1 MLGHFCPNMA
11 KWELSWKIEFRQV
24 LVIWPLASRKKP
36 EKFDEFFL
44 RKIENRQ
51 MDRQAKRR
59 RKNHMT
65 QLKWYKF
72 LVSRHVKRIKK
83 IKTISNYFP
92 EILCIFYFLKI
103 LGMVRYASL
112 DPTKIARFIYIF
124 HNVIFHNCIQ
134 KLQDNN
140 SIQPWAIIEIWLF
153 WNTLSLPWYAL
164 PHVKWNY

>member
-65 QLKWYKF
+65 QLKWYKI

-112 DPTKIARFIYIF
+112 EPTKIARLIYIF
-124 HNVIFHNCIQ
+124 HMWF
-134 KLQDNN
+134 
-140 SIQPWAIIEIWLF
+140 SITVHKNFKTITQSNLELLLRYGYSGTLWAY
-153 WNTLSLPWYAL
+153 PGMPY
-164 PHVKWNY
+164 HM